1 MYSQS
6 YFNDRVST
14 ENFELIKTNHKKL
27 KKFNTETT
35 DYQVVFKNIP
45 SEFIDSIFYMNE
57 IMQLRIQEF
66 SGKNLQK
73 R

>member
-14 ENFELIKTNHKKL
+14 ENFELIKTNQKTV

-45 SEFIDSIFYMNE
+45 
-57 IMQLRIQEF
+57 
-66 SGKNLQK
+66 
-73 R
+73 